1 MADLINPS
9 ASFTNGFN
17 AAQNVTDTFRKNM
30 AFKALEKSYGPIVG
44 DMKLAT
50 DVQAYEQNELLNPL
64 EVQAKQLTNTGLE
77 RANAFNAANDPLVLK
92 GNQLSND
99 TSQFNLDQ
107 SRSEA
112 DRAETIRQAQQA
124 HTMLGGVLDSVETSL
139 NGVVDPNQRLEVFD
153 TQVRQLAPLI
163 GAEPEALLHQLA
175 QQRAAIATQGSA
187 AIGPMRQQLDDL
199 LYSGL
204 SAEEKQKL
212 VTGALEQDYK
222 RAQIEKS
229 AADTAKVQAETAAK
243 AEEKAKAA
251 KGAARALD
259 DFEAKQ
265 EVVNTAIDEAIRI
278 ASRYPT
284 ATGPQTT
291 LPGGNLLP
299 GAADLAAQLETIT
312 GNIGF
317 DALQTMRENS
327 PTGGAL
333 GNVSD
338 NEGKR
343 LNATLGA
350 VSQEQTRAQFIA
362 GLRRVKAQR
371 AAAAKRARQAYD
383 DDFADAGKTDTSDDA
398 EVIDFTDYF
407 GAE

>member
-1 MADLINPS
+1 MTSLIDP
-9 ASFTNGFN
+9 AVSFTNSFN

-50 DVQAYEQNELLNPL
+50 DVQAYEQNELMNPL
-64 EVQAKQLTNTGLE
+64 LVEQQTLSNDAARGT
-77 RANAFNAANDPLVLK
+77 NAFNEANRPLVLQ
-92 GNQLSND
+92 GNQLANE
-99 TSQFNLDQ
+99 TGQFNLDQ
-107 SRSEA
+107 
-112 DRAETIRQAQQA
+112 AEDKATRDERLRKAQEM
-124 HTMLGGVLDSVETSL
+124 HTTLGGVLNNVETAL
-139 NGVVDPNQRLEVFD
+139 NGVVDPNQRLAVFD
-153 TQVRQLAPLI
+153 QQVAQLAPLI
-163 GAEPEALLHQLA
+163 GADPQQLLHSLA
-175 QQRAAIATQGSA
+175 QQRAAIAAQGSA
-187 AIGPMRQQLDDL
+187 AIAPMRQQLDDM
-199 LYSGL
+199 LYAGMSP
-204 SAEEKQKL
+204 EDKQKL

-222 RAQIEKS
+222 RAQIAQTEAATAKTEAEVAAKDAEKTAAAKS
-229 AADTAKVQAETAAK
+229 A
-243 AEEKAKAA
+243 
-251 KGAARALD
+251 GRALD

-299 GAADLAAQLETIT
+299 GAADLTAQLETIT

-317 DALQTMRENS
+317 DALQQMRENS

-350 VSQEQTRAQFIA
+350 VSQEQTRNQFIA
-362 GLRRVKAQR
+362 GLRRIKSQL
-371 AAAAKRARQAYD
+371 AAAAKRTRAAYD
-383 DDFADAGKTDTSDDA
+383 EDFAGTDTTDTGDA
-398 EVIDFTDYF
+398 EVVDYTTYF
-407 GAE
+407 GVE